1 MTLWVTDDFSK
12 NCLLAKEVAYAN
24 QSAMQILQQACN
36 VKAAFGGAFVTSI
49 DGIRPGQA
57 GEKKNWFYYVN
68 GIMANVGARQ
78 YNPKPGDN
86 IWWDFHSWDGTV
98 YISSV
103 IGAYPQPFLSGYGG
117 RTEKTFILHTLSLK
131 SKALGL
137 KEKLE
142 ELGVQNV
149 GLKAYDERLIREQ
162 NNIFI
167 IIGSW
172 QDLKQHKAIGDIY
185 KNYRKTGLF
194 IKIEGDKLHVMD
206 IYGKTQKELE
216 KAAAIVA
223 TKGGVG
229 LSGTIW
235 FITGTDDESIETAL
249 DILINEPGKIKFY
262 SGAVVTSEE
271 ILNVPLSKKYQTSH

>member
-1 MTLWVTDDFSK
+1 MTLWITNDFSK
-12 NCLLAKEVAYAN
+12 NCLLAKEISYTN
-24 QSAMQILQQACN
+24 QSAMQILQKACN
-36 VKAAFGGAFVTSI
+36 VKTVYGGAFVTSI
-49 DGIRPGQA
+49 DGVGPGQA
-57 GEKKNWFYYVN
+57 DEKKNWFYYIN

-78 YNPKPGDN
+78 YSSKPGDN
-86 IWWDFHSWDGTV
+86 IWWDFHSWDKTV
-98 YISSV
+98 YIPSV

-117 RTEKTFILHTLSLK
+117 RAEKTFILYTLSLK
-131 SKALGL
+131 GKAFGL

-149 GLKAYDERLIREQ
+149 GLKAFDERLIRKQ

-172 QDLKQHKAIGDIY
+172 QDLKRHRVIQDIY
-185 KNYRKTGLF
+185 KNYRKIGLF
-194 IKIEGDKLHVMD
+194 IKFEADKLHIMD
-206 IYGKTQKELE
+206 IYGKTQKEFE

-235 FITGTDDESIETAL
+235 FITGTDDESIEAAL

-262 SGAVVTSEE
+262 SGAVVTSKE
-271 ILNVPLSKKYQTSH
+271 ILNVPLSKKY